1 MTLDYFSS
9 LIHKSDKEAQDF
21 INELRSRIKSIEATM
36 GDDFE
41 SETYLRGLNQV
52 KFLERIIAI
61 ITTQQ
66 NISEQVI
73 TALCNQTIWDLN
85 KETELAQLR
94 LDLNRTKQNN
104 SFLLRFVPK
113 FVNKFPDGVD
123 KV

>member
-21 INELRSRIKSIEATM
+21 INELRSRIKSIESTM

-41 SETYLRGLNQV
+41 SEVYLRGLNQV
-52 KFLERIIAI
+52 KFLERIITI

-66 NISEQVI
+66 NASEQI
-73 TALCNQTIWDLN
+73 TTALCNQTIWDLN

-94 LDLNRTKQNN
+94 LELNRLKQNN
-104 SFLLRFVPK
+104 YFLLRFVPK
-113 FVNKFPDGVD
+113 FVNKLPT
-123 KV
+123 KE